1 MAPRQPRTRPTLTV
15 TIDAEHMRRL
25 KRLVCKMPGGKLSSL
40 VDEMVGMCL
49 PVFEE
54 VVAAYEAARR
64 PDGTTDE
71 AIARERF
78 GAYLGTTLLQLH
90 NFGEDSDEGGDTV
103 T

>member
-1 MAPRQPRTRPTLTV
+1 
-15 TIDAEHMRRL
+15 
-25 KRLVCKMPGGKLSSL
+25 MPGRHLSSL

-78 GAYLGTTLLQLH
+78 GTYLGTTLLQLH
-90 NFGEDSDEGGDTV
+90 NTDGGSDEGGDV
-103 T
+103 LP